1 MTGVSSSTKREQ
13 AEKQIQQIRSS
24 PPSRRVQSRVGNVSG
39 RYPSQK
45 MGVTIQFESHHHELA
60 GIYSMEY
67 DSEVLEYYDQPPRIK
82 LNYESA
88 SGRHLGVWHTPDFF
102 VIHREQAGWSEWK
115 TSQELERLAIKM
127 PHRYQQTQTG
137 QWRCPP
143 GEAYAMQWGL
153 EYRIRTDSEIDWA
166 LQRNLY
172 FLEDYFRAE
181 TESKS
186 RLVNEQKII
195 GLVESQPGITLLK
208 LLEWELNPDEIYSLI
223 ASKELYV
230 DLSTAD
236 LASEPEKVQ
245 LFLSIESAKA
255 SPQLSESGNSTDK
268 NLISQGLIKPTIGSK
283 LVWDGIDWLV
293 LNLGNTE
300 VTLLNSQQKVINLA
314 IAVFEQ
320 LITQGQLIVISPN
333 SLNQTSGS
341 WRIKSAS
348 ESDCR
353 EANRRYRLIAPYLTG
368 SGSRD
373 LSVPRRTFYRWVK
386 SWRQAEQ
393 AYGYGYIGLLPLHN
407 KRGNRQPKLPDLTYQ
422 LMTEYIANDYETYKQ
437 KGKRAVYGALV
448 NACEQQETTAPSYKT
463 FLKFCNNRC
472 QYEQTKKR
480 QGSRAAYPN
489 EPFYWE
495 ARIHYTPTW
504 KSPLGYLSSRSYTV
518 RYRISLFQDPR
529 SIRSS
534 LGNLLK

>member
-143 GEAYAMQWGL
+143 GEAIAMQWGL

-195 GLVESQPGITLLK
+195 GLVES
-208 LLEWELNPDEIYSLI
+208 
-223 ASKELYV
+223 
-230 DLSTAD
+230 
-236 LASEPEKVQ
+236 
-245 LFLSIESAKA
+245 
-255 SPQLSESGNSTDK
+255 
-268 NLISQGLIKPTIGSK
+268 
-283 LVWDGIDWLV
+283 
-293 LNLGNTE
+293 
-300 VTLLNSQQKVINLA
+300 
-314 IAVFEQ
+314 
-320 LITQGQLIVISPN
+320 
-333 SLNQTSGS
+333 
-341 WRIKSAS
+341 AS
-348 ESDCR
+348 ESDCL

-373 LSVPRRTFYRWVK
+373 PSVPRRTFYRWVK

-393 AYGYGYIGLLPLHN
+393 TYGYGYIGLLPLH
-407 KRGNRQPKLPDLTYQ
+407 
-422 LMTEYIANDYETYKQ
+422 
-437 KGKRAVYGALV
+437 
-448 NACEQQETTAPSYKT
+448 S
-463 FLKFCNNRC
+463 
-472 QYEQTKKR
+472 
-480 QGSRAAYPN
+480 
-489 EPFYWE
+489 
-495 ARIHYTPTW
+495 
-504 KSPLGYLSSRSYTV
+504 
-518 RYRISLFQDPR
+518 
-529 SIRSS
+529 
-534 LGNLLK
+534 

>member
-13 AEKQIQQIRSS
+13 AEQEIQQIRSS
-24 PPSRRVQSRVGNVSG
+24 QPSRRVQSRVGNVSG

-67 DSEVLEYYDQPPRIK
+67 DSEVLEYYDQPPTIK

-88 SGRHLGVWHTPDFF
+88 SGRHLGVWHTPDYF
-102 VIHREQAGWSEWK
+102 VIRREKAGWSEWK

-143 GEAYAMQWGL
+143 GEAYGMQWGL
-153 EYRIRTDSEIDWA
+153 EYRIRTETEIDWA

-186 RLVNEQKII
+186 PLVSEQKIL

-208 LLEWELNPDEIYSLI
+208 LLEWELNLDEIYSLI
-223 ASKELYV
+223 ASKQLYV
-230 DLSTAD
+230 DLSAAD
-236 LASEPEKVQ
+236 LASEPEKVR

-255 SPQLSESGNSTDK
+255 APQLFESGNSTGK
-268 NLISQGLIKPTIGSK
+268 TPIYQGLIKPTIGSK

-333 SLNQTSGS
+333 SLNQTNGS
-341 WRIKSAS
+341 WLIKSAS
-348 ESDCR
+348 ESDCL

-373 LSVPRRTFYRWVK
+373 PSVPRRTFYRWVK

-393 AYGYGYIGLLPLHN
+393 TYGYGYIGLLPLHN

-489 EPFYWE
+489 EPSQPEKIEPYKEFW
-495 ARIHYTPTW
+495 
-504 KSPLGYLSSRSYTV
+504 
-518 RYRISLFQDPR
+518 
-529 SIRSS
+529 
-534 LGNLLK
+534 

>member
-1 MTGVSSSTKREQ
+1 MLTSEQFHDWCIKLNLSEQ
-13 AEKQIQQIRSS
+13 AEKQIQQIRSL

-102 VIHREQAGWSEWK
+102 VIHREQAGWEEWK

-181 TESKS
+181 SESKS
-186 RLVNEQKII
+186 PLVNEQKII

-208 LLEWELNPDEIYSLI
+208 LLEWELTPDEIYSLI

-245 LFLSIESAKA
+245 LFPSIESVKA
-255 SPQLSESGNSTDK
+255 APQLSESGDSTDK
-268 NLISQGLIKPTIGSK
+268 NLIVQGLIKPTIGSQI
-283 LVWDGIDWLV
+283 VWDGIDWLV

-333 SLNQTSGS
+333 SLNQTNGS
-341 WRIKSAS
+341 WLIKSAS
-348 ESDCR
+348 ESDCL

-373 LSVPRRTFYRWVK
+373 PSVTRRTFYRWVK

-393 AYGYGYIGLLPLHN
+393 TYGYGYIGLLPLHN

-422 LMTEYIANDYETYKQ
+422 LMTEYITNDYETYKQ

-463 FLKFCNNRC
+463 FLKFCHNRC

-480 QGSRAAYPN
+480 QGSRAAYQN

-495 ARIHYTPTW
+495 LELTTPRHGRSRTFSGSLA
-504 KSPLGYLSSRSYTV
+504 KSAA
-518 RYRISLFQDPR
+518 
-529 SIRSS
+529 
-534 LGNLLK
+534 LKST